1 LAGEPLLELRDVHAG
16 YGAYDVLRGLSL
28 RVNAG
33 EIVAIIGPNGA
44 GKSTV
49 FKTIYGFL
57 RPRKGDVVLAGESIA
72 GRAPE
77 TMCHRGLTYVPQ
89 GRSVFPHMTVWEN
102 LEIGAFVRSDGA
114 TVTRDLDRLAAQ
126 FPVLREKR
134 SQLAGSLSGGE
145 QQIVELARGLMLAPR
160 LMLIDEPSI
169 GLAPKFV
176 EQTFRTIAH
185 LRDLGTTILIVE
197 QNARRV
203 LEIADRAYVIELGRS
218 RLEGAGRELL
228 ERDDVKQMYL
238 GGRRAT
244 P

>member
-28 RVNAG
+28 RVNPG

-57 RPRKGDVVLAGESIA
+57 RPRKGDVVLAGESIT

-102 LEIGAFVRSDGA
+102 LELGAFVRADGA
-114 TVTRDLDRLAAQ
+114 AVAHDLDRLATQ

-134 SQLAGSLSGGE
+134 SRLAGSLSGGE
-145 QQIVELARGLMLAPR
+145 QQVVELARGLMLAPR

-185 LRDLGTTILIVE
+185 LRNLGTTILIVE

-218 RLEGAGRELL
+218 RLEGTGRELL
-228 ERDDVKQMYL
+228 DRDDVKQMYL
-238 GGRRAT
+238 GGSRT
-244 P
+244 TS

>member
-1 LAGEPLLELRDVHAG
+1 LAAERLLELRAVHAG
-16 YGAYDVLRGLSL
+16 YGAFDVLRGLSL
-28 RVNAG
+28 HVDAG

-57 RPRKGDVVLAGESIA
+57 RPRKGDVLLGGQSIA
-72 GRAPE
+72 GQSPDS
-77 TMCHRGLTYVPQ
+77 MCHRGLTYVPQ
-89 GRSVFPHMTVWEN
+89 GRSVFPHMTVAEN
-102 LEIGAFVRSDGA
+102 LELGAFVRPDRDAVS
-114 TVTRDLDRLAAQ
+114 RDLARLVAR
-126 FPVLREKR
+126 FPLLREKR
-134 SQLAGSLSGGE
+134 SRLAGSLSGGE

-176 EQTFRTIAH
+176 EQTFQTIAR
-185 LRDLGTTILIVE
+185 LRELGTTILIVE

-203 LEIADRAYVIELGRS
+203 LEVADRAYVIELGRA
-218 RLEGAGRELL
+218 RLEGTGRELL

-238 GGRRAT
+238 GGSRVTR
-244 P
+244 

>member
-28 RVNAG
+28 RVNPG

-57 RPRKGDVVLAGESIA
+57 RPRKGDVVLAGESIT

-102 LEIGAFVRSDGA
+102 LELGAFVRADGA
-114 TVTRDLDRLAAQ
+114 AVARDLARLATQ

-134 SQLAGSLSGGE
+134 SRPAGSLSGGE
-145 QQIVELARGLMLAPR
+145 QQVVELARGLMLAPR

-185 LRDLGTTILIVE
+185 LRNLGTTILIVE

-218 RLEGAGRELL
+218 RLEGTGRELL
-228 ERDDVKQMYL
+228 DRDDVKQMYL
-238 GGRRAT
+238 GGSRT
-244 P
+244 TS

>member
-1 LAGEPLLELRDVHAG
+1 LAGEPLLELRDVYAG

-28 RVNAG
+28 HVNPG

-57 RPRKGDVVLAGESIA
+57 RPRKGDVVLAGESLK

-102 LEIGAFVRSDGA
+102 LELGAFVRADGA
-114 TVTRDLDRLAAQ
+114 AVARDLDRLATQ

-134 SQLAGSLSGGE
+134 SRLAGSLSGGE
-145 QQIVELARGLMLAPR
+145 QQVVELARGLMLAPR

-185 LRDLGTTILIVE
+185 LRSLGTTILIVE

-218 RLEGAGRELL
+218 RLEGTGRELL
-228 ERDDVKQMYL
+228 DRDDVKQMYL
-238 GGRRAT
+238 GGGRT
-244 P
+244 TS

>member
-1 LAGEPLLELRDVHAG
+1 MAGEPLLELRDVHAG

-57 RPRKGDVVLAGESIA
+57 RPRKGDVVLAGESIT
-72 GRAPE
+72 GCAPE

-102 LEIGAFVRSDGA
+102 LELGAFVRPDGA
-114 TVTRDLDRLAAQ
+114 AVARDLDRLATQ

-134 SQLAGSLSGGE
+134 SRLAGSLSGGE
-145 QQIVELARGLMLAPR
+145 QQVVELARGLMLAPR

-176 EQTFRTIAH
+176 EQTFRTIARLH
-185 LRDLGTTILIVE
+185 DLGTTILIVE

-218 RLEGAGRELL
+218 RLEGTGRELL
-228 ERDDVKQMYL
+228 GRDDVKQMYL
-238 GGRRAT
+238 GGGRAT
-244 P
+244 S

>member
-1 LAGEPLLELRDVHAG
+1 MAGEPLLELRDVHAG
-16 YGAYDVLRGLSL
+16 YGAYDVLKGLSL
-28 RVNAG
+28 RVAAG

-57 RPRKGDVVLAGESIA
+57 RPRKGDVLLAGEAITGA
-72 GRAPE
+72 APE
-77 TMCHRGLTYVPQ
+77 SMCHRGLTYVPQ
-89 GRSVFPHMTVWEN
+89 GRSLFPQMTVEEN
-102 LEIGAFVRSDGA
+102 LELGAFIRADRGA
-114 TVTRDLDRLAAQ
+114 VARDLARLGAQ

-134 SQLAGSLSGGE
+134 TRLAGSLSGGE
-145 QQIVELARGLMLAPR
+145 QQIVELARGLMLRPK

-176 EQTFRTIAH
+176 EHTFGTIRR

-203 LEIADRAYVIELGRS
+203 LEIADRAYVIELGKN
-218 RLEGAGRELL
+218 RLEGTGRELL
-228 ERDDVKQMYL
+228 ERTDVKQLYL
-238 GGRRAT
+238 GGARS
-244 P
+244 